1 MLPDDG
7 TASLG
12 SDADHHFD
20 EARAFWELIPCAI
33 SLWSRERSYCLL
45 NRSAKRLINYS
56 ETDFLNRPSLWVDRI
71 HPDDQQ
77 NFLKSQERLAKS
89 KSPVQ
94 CDYRF
99 FPRNA
104 DSPLWIREISTIC
117 QGKKKIAWHILSMY
131 TEISDLK
138 ATKTSET
145 KDNHIANAAKLLTH
159 EFQNCV
165 HKINMELDLAK
176 LGLRGKVKRSDLVST
191 VDSMNRS
198 LEDLRAKL
206 VGVEEDRA
214 SQNPLAVLDNIVQ
227 KMRKELNR
235 QRVNLHVVRRGP
247 LPMVQG
253 DDEQLHSAFERVF
266 QFCGAMLK
274 DGGNLEVEAGPK
286 ELGGQVYAEV
296 KLTTRSV
303 AFIEPDKQDVF
314 QSDVGIE
321 GGRNEFGIDLA
332 REILSRYRGQI
343 SFQRKGSNRSQVTIL
358 IRASSK

>member
-117 QGKKKIAWHILSMY
+117 QGKEKIAWHILSMY

-138 ATKTSET
+138 ATNSET
-145 KDNHIANAAKLLTH
+145 KDNHITNA
-159 EFQNCV
+159 
-165 HKINMELDLAK
+165 
-176 LGLRGKVKRSDLVST
+176 
-191 VDSMNRS
+191 
-198 LEDLRAKL
+198 AKL

-343 SFQRKGSNRSQVTIL
+343 SFQRKGRNRSQVTIL